1 MFSFS
6 HGQGLAGVI
15 AFAKEGDMDEQHG
28 QDSFSQEPPR
38 RRLGRGLNAL
48 LGSVSMGGDFDES
61 SAGDQTEISVELID
75 RNPFQPRQDFDQ
87 SALNELVDS
96 IRQHGVL
103 QPLLVR
109 QHGDGYQLIAGERR
123 LISAKKAG
131 LTSVPCRVLNLSDQ
145 QVSEVALEENLKRQD
160 LNVLE
165 KATAF
170 QDYLKRFGCTIE
182 DLARRLSFER
192 STVSNMLRLLELPDA
207 VKSDLRSDKI
217 SAGHARAILAVKN
230 EEAQVDLSLRI
241 QKENLSV
248 RKTEELI
255 RELLTP
261 KDSEVVPFPGS
272 DEGGAAIIPANRTSH
287 VIGLQNQLR
296 DWLGANVEIKLA
308 GKSKDKGKIII
319 EFASNDDFERIV
331 GKLQRAA

>member
-1 MFSFS
+1 
-6 HGQGLAGVI
+6 
-15 AFAKEGDMDEQHG
+15 MDEQPG
-28 QDSFSQEPPR
+28 QEQTGQEPSR

-48 LGSVSMGGDFDES
+48 LGSVSMSDGDGS
-61 SAGDQTEISVELID
+61 SGGDQTEISVELIE

-87 SALNELVDS
+87 TALNELVDS

-109 QHGDGYQLIAGERR
+109 AVGDGYQLIAGERR

-131 LTSVPCRVLNLSDQ
+131 LNQVPCRVLNLTDQ

-165 KATAF
+165 KAIAF

-192 STVSNMLRLLELPDA
+192 STVSNMLRLLELPES
-207 VKSDLRSDKI
+207 VKTDLRSDKI
-217 SAGHARAILAVKN
+217 SAGHARAILAVKS
-230 EEAQVDLSLRI
+230 EDEQVKLSQRI
-241 QKENLSV
+241 QKESLSV
-248 RKTEELI
+248 RKTEEAV
-255 RELLTP
+255 RELIAS
-261 KDSEVVPFPGS
+261 KDADVVPFPTS
-272 DEGGAAIIPANRTSH
+272 EAAGTPEPTNKTSH
-287 VIGLQNQLR
+287 IAGLQNQLR
-296 DWLGANVEIKLA
+296 DWLGANVEIKLT
-308 GKSKDKGKIII
+308 GKSKDKGKIVID
-319 EFASNDDFERIV
+319 FASNDDFERIV

>member
-1 MFSFS
+1 
-6 HGQGLAGVI
+6 
-15 AFAKEGDMDEQHG
+15 MDEHHG
-28 QDSFSQEPPR
+28 HEHSGHEPSR

-48 LGSVSMGGDFDES
+48 LGTVSMGGADDM
-61 SAGDQTEISVELID
+61 SAGDQAEISVELIE

-109 QHGDGYQLIAGERR
+109 QSGDGYQLIAGERR

-131 LTSVPCRVLNLSDQ
+131 LTQVPCRVLNLTDQ

-165 KATAF
+165 KAIAF

-192 STVSNMLRLLELPDA
+192 STVSNMLRLLELPEA
-207 VKSDLRSDKI
+207 VKTDLRADKI
-217 SAGHARAILAVKN
+217 SAGHARALLAVKN
-230 EEAQVDLSLRI
+230 EDEQIELSQRI
-241 QKENLSV
+241 QKETLSV
-248 RKTEELI
+248 RKTEEAV

-261 KDSEVVPFPGS
+261 KDADVVPFAAT
-272 DEGGAAIIPANRTSH
+272 DEKPAKDSSHRTSH
-287 VIGLQNQLR
+287 VQDLQNQLR
-296 DWLGANVEIKLA
+296 DWLGTNVEIKLA
-308 GKSKDKGKIII
+308 GKSKDKGKIVID
-319 EFASNDDFERIV
+319 FASNDDFERIV

>member
-1 MFSFS
+1 
-6 HGQGLAGVI
+6 
-15 AFAKEGDMDEQHG
+15 MDDQ
-28 QDSFSQEPPR
+28 QDQLSPEPSR

-48 LGSVSMGGDFDES
+48 LGTVSMSGSEGADQN
-61 SAGDQTEISVELID
+61 DQTEIAVELIE

-87 SALNELVDS
+87 TAINELVDS

-109 QHGDGYQLIAGERR
+109 PAGDGYQLIAGERR

-131 LTSVPCRVLNLSDQ
+131 LRQVPCRVLNLNDQ

-165 KATAF
+165 KAIAF
-170 QDYLKRFGCTIE
+170 QEYLKRFGCTIE

-192 STVSNMLRLLELPDA
+192 STVSNMLRLLELPEA
-207 VKSDLRSDKI
+207 VKTDLRSDKI
-217 SAGHARAILAVKN
+217 TAGHARALLALKN
-230 EEAQVDLSLRI
+230 EDARIGLSQRI
-241 QKENLSV
+241 QKESLSV
-248 RKTEELI
+248 RKTEETI
-255 RELLTP
+255 REMLATA
-261 KDSEVVPFPGS
+261 DADVVPFQV
-272 DEGGAAIIPANRTSH
+272 EGQDQPAKKSAAQMTSH

-308 GKSKDKGKIII
+308 GKAKDKGKIVID
-319 EFASNDDFERIV
+319 FTSNDDFERIV

>member
-1 MFSFS
+1 
-6 HGQGLAGVI
+6 
-15 AFAKEGDMDEQHG
+15 MDEQPG
-28 QDSFSQEPPR
+28 QEQFGHEQPR

-48 LGSVSMGGDFDES
+48 LGTVSMGGSDES
-61 SAGDQTEISVELID
+61 GGADQTEIAVEMIE

-87 SALNELVDS
+87 AAINELVDS

-109 QHGDGYQLIAGERR
+109 QAGDGYQLIAGERR

-131 LTSVPCRVLNLSDQ
+131 LHQVPCRVLSLTDQ

-165 KATAF
+165 KAIAF

-192 STVSNMLRLLELPDA
+192 STVSNMLRLLELPEA
-207 VKSDLRSDKI
+207 IRSDVRSEKI
-217 SAGHARAILAVKN
+217 SAGHARALLALKN
-230 EEAQVDLSLRI
+230 EDEQLKLSQRI
-241 QKENLSV
+241 QKESLSV
-248 RKTEELI
+248 RKTEEAVRDLMNAK
-255 RELLTP
+255 EA
-261 KDSEVVPFPGS
+261 DVVPFQNADQNS
-272 DEGGAAIIPANRTSH
+272 IVADAANRTTH
-287 VIGLQNQLR
+287 VVGLQNQLR
-296 DWLGANVEIKLA
+296 DWLGTNVEIKLS
-308 GKSKDKGKIII
+308 GKSKDKGKIVID
-319 EFASNDDFERIV
+319 FASNDDFERIL

>member
-1 MFSFS
+1 
-6 HGQGLAGVI
+6 
-15 AFAKEGDMDEQHG
+15 MDEQLG
-28 QDSFSQEPPR
+28 QDPAAPEPSR

-48 LGSVSMGGDFDES
+48 LGAASMGMSEETS
-61 SAGDQTEISVELID
+61 TANQTEISVELIE

-109 QHGDGYQLIAGERR
+109 AAGDGYQLIAGERR

-131 LTSVPCRVLNLSDQ
+131 LHQVPCRVLNLTDQ

-165 KATAF
+165 KAIAF

-192 STVSNMLRLLELPDA
+192 STVSNMLRLLELPES
-207 VKSDLRSDKI
+207 VKGDLRADKI
-217 SAGHARAILAVKN
+217 SAGHARALLAVKA
-230 EEAQVDLSLRI
+230 EDVQVELCQRI

-248 RKTEELI
+248 RKTEEAV
-255 RELLTP
+255 RELLAP
-261 KDSEVVPFPGS
+261 KDADIVPFQSPEDKPS
-272 DEGGAAIIPANRTSH
+272 SGGTSH
-287 VIGLQNQLR
+287 TPHIAGLQNQLR
-296 DWLGANVEIKLA
+296 DWLGANVEIKLS
-308 GKSKDKGKIII
+308 GKAKDKGKIVID
-319 EFASNDDFERIV
+319 FGSNDDFERIV

>member
-1 MFSFS
+1 
-6 HGQGLAGVI
+6 
-15 AFAKEGDMDEQHG
+15 MDEQLG
-28 QDSFSQEPPR
+28 QDSAVPEPSR

-48 LGSVSMGGDFDES
+48 LGTASMGGTDDASTS
-61 SAGDQTEISVELID
+61 SQAEISVELIE

-87 SALNELVDS
+87 TALNELVDS
-96 IRQHGVL
+96 IRTHGVL

-109 QHGDGYQLIAGERR
+109 AAGEGYQLIAGERR

-131 LTSVPCRVLNLSDQ
+131 LHQVPCRVLSLTDQ

-165 KATAF
+165 KAIAF

-192 STVSNMLRLLELPDA
+192 STVSNMLRLLELPET

-217 SAGHARAILAVKN
+217 SAGHARALLALKS
-230 EEAQVDLSLRI
+230 EEIQIELSQRI
-241 QKENLSV
+241 QKESLSV
-248 RKTEELI
+248 RKTEEAV
-255 RELLTP
+255 REMLAP
-261 KDSEVVPFPGS
+261 KDADVVPFVNPDDQPKGS
-272 DEGGAAIIPANRTSH
+272 GSNHTPHIA
-287 VIGLQNQLR
+287 GLQNQLR
-296 DWLGANVEIKLA
+296 DWLGSNVEIKLS
-308 GKSKDKGKIII
+308 GKSKDKGKIVID
-319 EFASNDDFERIV
+319 FGSTDDFERLV